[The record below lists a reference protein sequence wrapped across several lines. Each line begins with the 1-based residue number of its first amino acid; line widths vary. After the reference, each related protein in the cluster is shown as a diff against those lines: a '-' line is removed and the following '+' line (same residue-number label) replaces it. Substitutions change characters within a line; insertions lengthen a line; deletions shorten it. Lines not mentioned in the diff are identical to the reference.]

1 MAHLFIKKT
10 AKSRIVRRMPKAK
23 ATYTLVPVSKT
34 TRAESVPTVPE
45 KHVTTVPNTEPVEI
59 KTEAVQSAPKETPA
73 AAEKK
78 PRKRA
83 ARKKKKDNGGDAE
96 KEKGDDM
103 DKDRIEKL
111 KEILGDDI
119 EVKKRDVKVEKKDKG
134 LIERTSNSEILITED
149 NKILLND

>member
-1 MAHLFIKKT
+1 
-10 AKSRIVRRMPKAK
+10 
-23 ATYTLVPVSKT
+23 
-34 TRAESVPTVPE
+34 
-45 KHVTTVPNTEPVEI
+45 
-59 KTEAVQSAPKETPA
+59 
-73 AAEKK
+73 
-78 PRKRA
+78 
-83 ARKKKKDNGGDAE
+83 
-96 KEKGDDM
+96 M